1 MAATCWN
8 CEGQVPEGA
17 RFCPHCANSQVDGT
31 ASPLFVVDTVTGLF
45 NHDFLQALSDQEAN
59 RAGRYHR
66 PLSVLVAEVD
76 HAEFISDEL
85 KSHQLAGLV
94 RQLGQ
99 VLVGAVRD
107 TDTVCAMTGNN
118 PPRFGV
124 VLPETE
130 YEGALNAADKI
141 RRAVASHDFETEGQ
155 WSRLTMSCGT
165 ATMHHER
172 MGREDLLATA
182 IQALEA
188 GRQAGPNR
196 THAVSPL

>member
-1 MAATCWN
+1 MAACWN
-8 CEGQVPEGA
+8 CEGQVPQGA
-17 RFCPHCANSQVDGT
+17 RFCPHCANSQVDGS

-45 NHDFLQALSDQEAN
+45 NQDFLQALSDQETN
-59 RAGRYHR
+59 RANRYHR

-76 HAEFISDEL
+76 HAEFINDDL
-85 KSHQLAGLV
+85 KSHQLAELL

-99 VLVGAVRD
+99 VLVSAVRD
-107 TDTVCAMTGNN
+107 TDTVCAMSGLT
-118 PPRFGV
+118 PPRYGV

-141 RRAVASHDFETEGQ
+141 RRAVASHEFETAGQ

-182 IQALEA
+182 GAVLES
-188 GRQAGPNR
+188 GRAAGPNR

>member
-1 MAATCWN
+1 MAACWN

-31 ASPLFVVDTVTGLF
+31 ASPLFVVDPVTGLF
-45 NHDFLQALSDQEAN
+45 NQDFLQALSDQEAN

-66 PLSVLVAEVD
+66 PLSVLVGEVD
-76 HAEFISDEL
+76 HAEFISDDL
-85 KSHQLAGLV
+85 MGHQLADLL
-94 RQLGQ
+94 RQIGQ

-107 TDTVCAMTGNN
+107 TDTVCAMTGQS

-141 RRAVASHDFETEGQ
+141 RRAVASHEFETAGQ

-165 ATMHHER
+165 ATMHQER
-172 MGREDLLATA
+172 MGKEDLLARA
-182 IQALEA
+182 GSALEE
-188 GRQAGPNR
+188 GRAAGPNR